1 MKLYQ
6 HIDSLTAAVRR
17 SRQPDRSLRLNTE
30 DTDMLIQWLE
40 EFSKGAQMLDETLDA
55 MTPEDHYS
63 LPEGAGP
70 NVVSIFEH
78 RRRK

>member
-1 MKLYQ
+1 MKLHQ
-6 HIDSLTAAVRR
+6 HIDRVTAVVRR

-30 DTDMLIQWLE
+30 DTDILIQWLE

-55 MTPEDHYS
+55 MTPEDHYT

-70 NVVSIFEH
+70 NVMSIFEF
-78 RRRK
+78 RRKK